1 MGSKFSTKNSIL
13 YDETVPFVPEV
24 REGEVL
30 KVYDGD
36 TFTLGFYQSY
46 SKIPYRIRVRMRG
59 IDTPEMKSGD
69 LRKMARARSAQK
81 FLFSQI
87 YGKTVQLTDVSMEKY
102 GRLLANVYCDGV
114 CINQLMLDQHY
125 AVSYNGKLKS
135 I

>member
-24 REGEVL
+24 KEGVVL
-30 KVYDGD
+30 RVYDGD

-46 SKIPYRIRVRMRG
+46 SKIPYRISVRMRG
-59 IDTPEMKSGD
+59 IDTPEIKGAD

-125 AVSYNGKLKS
+125 AVSYDGKLKS
-135 I
+135 T